1 MIKEIKDLAEKSAV
15 PKLSGKLNDQ
25 SNPGVLWTG
34 GGHLS
39 RGQRSLARGLSPFA
53 NPSLL
58 FTVNPGLRT

>member
-34 GGHLS
+34 GVTSQEGKGAWHGACPLLLILVCSSLS
-39 RGQRSLARGLSPFA
+39 TQA
-53 NPSLL
+53 
-58 FTVNPGLRT
+58 